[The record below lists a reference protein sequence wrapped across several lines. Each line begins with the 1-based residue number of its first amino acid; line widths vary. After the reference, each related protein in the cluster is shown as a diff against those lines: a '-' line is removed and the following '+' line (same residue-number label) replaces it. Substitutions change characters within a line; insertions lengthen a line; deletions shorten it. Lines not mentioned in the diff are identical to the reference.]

1 MLTQSM
7 LQPRHYSH
15 YQARAETDMEQDTK
29 QASQATLESIL
40 KHLASSGASGCLQVS
55 SDAHSAVS
63 FFLYIWEGKLCYAT
77 NSLAPLE
84 RLERHLR
91 RLSNQNSR
99 LTKQKIREIRAEVDP
114 NLDSYVENPA
124 DHEGICWLVFEQQCL
139 QEKEL
144 TTLMRRII
152 REVFEALFSLPE
164 AIRYKFVEQTES
176 IPRLCSFDISSYV
189 EQCQKRL
196 QAWQVFSTHVT
207 SSYDRLYLASEA
219 ENSIPNL
226 TYEQNSTICKLL
238 RGLNFRQISALINKD
253 ELIVARLLYPAII
266 DGSVIVRPP
275 KKPFSALPKFPVSN
289 LFESFD
295 FSQTED
301 DLLMSSGDLEQQA
314 NSKETIQVLD
324 RQWRIACVD
333 DSRVVQEQMG
343 SILDHSSFILAKITQ
358 PMNALSEL
366 LEFKPEVVLLDVD
379 MPQINGY
386 ELCSLL
392 RSHHEFKSTPIVM
405 LTGGRGLVNL
415 TKSKLVGATDYL
427 VKPFDQSSMFNVIFK
442 YLR

>member
-1 MLTQSM
+1 MQFM
-7 LQPRHYSH
+7 PQPRSYSH

-29 QASQATLESIL
+29 QASQATLENIL
-40 KHLASSGASGCLQVS
+40 KHLASSSASGCLQVS
-55 SDAHSAVS
+55 GDTHSSVS

-77 NSLAPLE
+77 NTLAPFE

-91 RLSNQNSR
+91 RLSNQNSQ
-99 LTKQKIREIRAEVDP
+99 LTKHKIREVRSKVAP
-114 NLDSYVENPA
+114 NLDSYIEKPA
-124 DHEGICWLVFEQQCL
+124 DHAGICWLIFEQQCL
-139 QEKEL
+139 REKEL
-144 TTLMRRII
+144 TTLLRRII

-164 AIRYKFVEQTES
+164 AIRYKFVEQQES
-176 IPRLCSFDISSYV
+176 IPRLGSFDLNSYV

-196 QAWQVFSTHVT
+196 QAWQVFSTHIS

-226 TYEQNSTICKLL
+226 THEQNDTICKLL

-266 DGSVIVRPP
+266 DGSVIVRSP
-275 KKPFSALPKFPVSN
+275 KKPFSALPKLPVSN

-301 DLLMSSGDLEQQA
+301 DLLMSTGELEQQA
-314 NSKETIQVLD
+314 NSKETIQVVD

-333 DSRVVQEQMG
+333 DSSIVQEQAE
-343 SILDHSSFILAKITQ
+343 SILDYGSFILAKITQ

-366 LEFKPEVVLLDVD
+366 LEFKPEVILLDVD

-392 RSHHEFKSTPIVM
+392 RNHHEFKNTPIVM

-427 VKPFDQSSMFNVIFK
+427 VKPFDQSSLFNVIFK